1 MQFFI
6 VQQELRKL
14 TILLFLI
21 VYLFLVFYNGQ

>member
-6 VQQELRKL
+6 VQQELRKV